1 MKARKQKTEGLE
13 LWLERD
19 LTADAAAG
27 RLEPIYERDELVAQL
42 ARILDGGRSPLLYGE
57 PGVGKT
63 ALVHELARLAA
74 LGKGPRALQGRRL
87 VQLSVRRRLSGL
99 KRPIEI
105 GPALARL
112 AQSLIDGQERDPVV
126 PFFRDLHLAWEH
138 ELEGQLVSLAYR
150 LGAPIIGEGDPESI
164 EAMLEYAPELEES
177 FMPLPVRE
185 PGPEVVLRIVE
196 RWNGAL
202 PRSRELGRPLFEREA
217 LETALALSHRFLVRS
232 RMPRKILEPLGQI
245 AQTERGRDSI
255 GRGDVVRRFCDGYG
269 LPRLLVDPD
278 LALDLGDL
286 EQRLASRVLGQ
297 GEAVRALVETIGRV
311 KAGLADP
318 RRPFGV
324 FLFVGPTGVGKTHL
338 ARSVAEMLF
347 DDPERVIRLNM
358 ADFPDE
364 HDADTLFGEPDAERL
379 ALRRGI
385 LTQRILGHP
394 FAVLLLDEF
403 EKASPRVHDRFL
415 QLFDEGAFVNGAAEQ
430 VTCRSLLIV
439 ATSNVGSDLWRGGT
453 LGFAGNGG
461 DGNGLRRAVDE
472 RLARS
477 FRFEFLNRLDGIL
490 RFRPLSRADV
500 ALLARREIEALG
512 ERAGLRRLGARLEA
526 TPELLAWVAEH
537 GYDAHRGARS
547 LRRAVEQ
554 GPATAVAA
562 LLLSGELERGGRV
575 LLELL
580 EGRVVARALPPLD
593 PAAEERERIL
603 READRVLAASGL
615 RPAPDSRVLAFE
627 PPVASVAG
635 AASAAPERSAAPAPP
650 PGLATGPGQGPWHQ
664 RNGEGAEGHH
674 AALPADEAEGS
685 EG

>member
-1 MKARKQKTEGLE
+1 MAKAKQKNETIE

-27 RLEPIYERDELVAQL
+27 KLEPIYERDEVLAQL
-42 ARILDGGRSPLLYGE
+42 SRILDGGRSPLVYGE

-74 LGKGPRALQGRRL
+74 LGRGPRALKGRRL
-87 VQLSVRRRLSGL
+87 VQLSIRRRLSGL

-112 AQSLIDGQERDPVV
+112 AQSLIDTQDEDPIV

-138 ELEGQLVSLAYR
+138 ELEGQFVSLAYR

-177 FMPLPVRE
+177 FMPMPVRE
-185 PGPEVVLRIVE
+185 PSPEVTGRIVA
-196 RWNGAL
+196 RWNQAL
-202 PRSRELGRPLFEREA
+202 PRSKELGRPLFEAEA
-217 LETALALSHRFLVRS
+217 LDMALGLSHRFLVRS

-245 AQTERGRDSI
+245 AQTERERDSI
-255 GRGDVVRRFCDGYG
+255 GRSDVVRRFCDGYG

-278 LALDLGDL
+278 VALDLKDL
-286 EQRLASRVLGQ
+286 EGTLSDRVLGQ
-297 GEAVRALVETIGRV
+297 GEAVRALVQTIGRV

-338 ARSVAEMLF
+338 ARSVAELLF

-379 ALRRGI
+379 SLRRGI

-403 EKASPRVHDRFL
+403 EKASSRVHDRFL
-415 QLFDEGAFVNGAAEQ
+415 QLFDEGAFVNGAAET
-430 VTCRSLLIV
+430 VTCRSLLVV
-439 ATSNVGSDLWRGGT
+439 ATSNVGSDLWRGGP
-453 LGFAGNGG
+453 LGFSASAH
-461 DGNGLRRAVDE
+461 DAAGLRRAVDE
-472 RLARS
+472 RLSQS
-477 FRFEFLNRLDGIL
+477 FRFEFLNRLDAVI
-490 RFRPLSRADV
+490 RFRPLSRSDV
-500 ALLARREIEALG
+500 ALLARREIDALA
-512 ERAGLRRLGARLEA
+512 ERAGLKRLGARLEA
-526 TPELLAWVAEH
+526 TPELLAWVAEN

-554 GPATAVAA
+554 GPATAVAS

-575 LLELL
+575 RLEL
-580 EGRVVARALPPLD
+580 EAGRVVARALPPLD
-593 PAAEERERIL
+593 PAEEERERIL
-603 READRVLAASGL
+603 AEADRVRAKSEARRVEAESAELGLTATSKGNGLANGNGN
-615 RPAPDSRVLAFE
+615 
-627 PPVASVAG
+627 G
-635 AASAAPERSAAPAPP
+635 AAAAIAAEKSVTGVTSLTPLHSRRAPE
-650 PGLATGPGQGPWHQ
+650 
-664 RNGEGAEGHH
+664 GEGDEDDEG
-674 AALPADEAEGS
+674 
-685 EG
+685 